1 MERSHM
7 LNSDLQRRYFNT
19 AEAAHYSGVS
29 QKRLEKMRCSGGGP
43 RYFKR
48 GRSVRYSLADLDA
61 WMQAG
66 AQSSTSDLVA
76 A

>member
-1 MERSHM
+1 MSNTNM
-7 LNSDLQRRYFNT
+7 PQQRYFKT
-19 AEAAHYSGVS
+19 SGASRYCSVS
-29 QKRLEKMRCSGGGP
+29 EKRLEKLRCSGGGP

-48 GRSVRYSLADLDA
+48 GRSVFYCIEDLDA